1 MQHIRIKYSVD
12 KSEVDKSN
20 ASVQQA
26 KVLTDNLKK
35 STQDLG
41 NSGAKAFQQYQA
53 PIEDAKI
60 KMQMLRAQIDLTA
73 RSDTKRLNDL
83 IAQYKAAKKQVDD
96 FNKSLKDQPKDTSAT
111 KRINDLTNQYKQA
124 KKQVDD
130 LNKSL
135 KDQQS
140 IVKQNTVA
148 TQSLSQS
155 FASMY
160 SAIKLIVAAGLVRE
174 LVDAS
179 LEAAKLS
186 GNVLA
191 VGNAF
196 RRQIPNAEVLLHNLQ
211 KATHNTVGEMELMQ
225 RALKFQNFG
234 ADVSKLPELLEFAAV
249 RAQQT
254 GESVDYLVNS
264 IVNGIGRKSLLILD
278 NLGISATRLKA
289 EFGGASLQAQSVGD
303 VTAAVGRIAK
313 EELTKMGGYA
323 ETAATKVDQ
332 ITVSFERLKKEVSET
347 ATSTGLLDFYNKVIK
362 GVELMFRSFNTKTD
376 FKELINIDKGQLAA
390 LNDFEKL
397 AKRVNDER
405 KKGNDIVERE
415 LKQNTMQILLNNEE
429 IKSWEKK
436 IETLDAGNSAEMEMI
451 FSGMQAISHYQKQN
465 AQLSKT
471 NDLLVEYVKNLD
483 RIAALEKE
491 KKDSLGL
498 IPNLENQID
507 ALEELING
515 STEGGNRVG
524 GAKTRGEVAKLN
536 RELEILK
543 ARLAEVKA
551 SGVGMIWDKD
561 LKAWIDIEKIWKNI
575 KKIDT
580 KTVKQATKDF
590 EDLETVLLDINR
602 RINETENNPLPTS
615 GGTNRAQFMAK
626 QVLEAFQLAEEELT
640 MGGIDIANNLGQSIL
655 DIELMNQEARLDNIR
670 NFYDEQQNLAGN
682 NSRYQA
688 ELRIKED
695 RETKKAQRE
704 LAISQRRARLYS
716 IAIDTAASIAKA
728 WVNPGWPGAIPLSA
742 FLLAQGAVQASIV
755 SRQPMGFKE
764 GVIDLKGPGTTTS
777 DSIPA
782 NLSRRESV
790 MTANETMSSKGIL
803 MAIRSKTLDDAKLAR
818 IVGMNRGPVERQ
830 TDNSKLEKYLAEI
843 SKNTSGSNWLNNT
856 GALIEAKRE
865 GNTTKRY
872 NRSKFMYS

>member
-26 KVLTDNLKK
+26 KALTDNLTK
-35 STQDLG
+35 STQNLG
-41 NSGAKAFQQYQA
+41 TQGAKSFKQYQA
-53 PIEDAKI
+53 PIEEAKI
-60 KMQMLRAQIDLTA
+60 KMQQLRAQIDLTA

-83 IAQYKAAKKQVDD
+83 IAQYKVAKKQVDD
-96 FNKSLKDQPKDTSAT
+96 FNKSLHAQANAT
-111 KRINDLTNQYKQA
+111 KQTTGANQN
-124 KKQVDD
+124 
-130 LNKSL
+130 LL
-135 KDQQS
+135 
-140 IVKQNTVA
+140 
-148 TQSLSQS
+148 QS
-155 FASMY
+155 FTGLY
-160 SAIKLIVAAGLVRE
+160 NAIKLIVAAGLVRE
-174 LVDAS
+174 LVDAT

-186 GNVLA
+186 GNVQA

-196 RRQIPNAEVLLHNLQ
+196 AKQIPNAELLLRDLQ
-211 KATHNTVGEMELMQ
+211 KATRGTVGELELMQ

-234 ADVSKLPELLEFAAV
+234 ADVSRLPELLEFAAV

-264 IVNGIGRKSLLILD
+264 IVNGIGRKSILILD

-289 EFGGASLQAQSVGD
+289 EFNGASLQAQSVGE
-303 VTAAVGRIAK
+303 VTAAVGKIAK
-313 EELTKMGGYA
+313 EELEKMGGFA
-323 ETAATKVDQ
+323 ENAATKVSQIEVAWERAKVAFAKRIENTAILDFFKSVSSGAEKALDPRSLRQQGVDAASQRELIKIQEKVNKERERGIEIVEQELASIDQ
-332 ITVSFERLKKEVSET
+332 RISDGEKEVESWKDRLSTLKLNST
-347 ATSTGLLDFYNKVIK
+347 ANKKLLGEGQQAIQYYVLQREELVALKIALEDYAK
-362 GVELMFRSFNTKTD
+362 GVKAAADANKD
-376 FKELINIDKGQLAA
+376 VLAA
-390 LNDFEKL
+390 P
-397 AKRVNDER
+397 
-405 KKGNDIVERE
+405 
-415 LKQNTMQILLNNEE
+415 
-429 IKSWEKK
+429 
-436 IETLDAGNSAEMEMI
+436 
-451 FSGMQAISHYQKQN
+451 
-465 AQLSKT
+465 
-471 NDLLVEYVKNLD
+471 
-483 RIAALEKE
+483 
-491 KKDSLGL
+491 GL
-498 IPNLENQID
+498 IPALQDEID

-515 STEGGNRVG
+515 TEGKTGRTG
-524 GAKTRGEVAKLN
+524 GAKTRGELVKLN

-543 ARLAEVKA
+543 ARMADLQRL
-551 SGVGMIWDKD
+551 GTGLIWDKD

-580 KTVKQATKDF
+580 KTVRDASDDF
-590 EDLETVLLDINR
+590 AKLADQTHEADKRIRDLAA
-602 RINETENNPLPTS
+602 NPLPTT
-615 GGTNRAQFMAK
+615 GGSNTTRAEVMAK
-626 QVLEAFQLAEEELT
+626 QVREAFALAEEELT
-640 MGGIDIANNLGQSIL
+640 MGGIDIANNLGNAIL
-655 DIELMNQEARLDNIR
+655 DIELMNQEARLNNIR
-670 NFYDEQQNLAGN
+670 DFYDEQQNLAGN

-688 ELRIKED
+688 ELRVKED

-742 FLLAQGAVQASIV
+742 FLLAQGATQAAIV

-818 IVGMNRGPVERQ
+818 IVGMNRGPVGKDVDTSR
-830 TDNSKLEKYLAEI
+830 LEKHLVDI
-843 SKNTSGSNWLNNT
+843 SKNTSGSNWMNNT